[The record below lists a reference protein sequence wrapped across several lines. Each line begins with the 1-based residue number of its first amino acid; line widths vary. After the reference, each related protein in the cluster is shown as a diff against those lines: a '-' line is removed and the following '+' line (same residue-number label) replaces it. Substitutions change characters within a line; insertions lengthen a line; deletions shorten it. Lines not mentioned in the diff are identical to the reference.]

1 MGQSVHFGNIN
12 YSKIMLLTNLT
23 LMFVEQV
30 HPENSEW
37 TCFEQNASV
46 DIKFF
51 FGFESTIE
59 KLAMKQY
66 GDNIAKGKEIIEHFM
81 DELRAEG
88 ITSVA
93 MWTRPVGLPE
103 SPTGRYVT

>member
-1 MGQSVHFGNIN
+1 MIGF
-12 YSKIMLLTNLT
+12 
-23 LMFVEQV
+23 QV
-30 HPENSEW
+30 HPENSDW

-51 FGFESTIE
+51 FGFESSIE

-88 ITSVA
+88 ITHVPR
-93 MWTRPVGLPE
+93 WTRPTNQPE
-103 SPTGRYVT
+103 SPTVRWVNNKESKEA